1 MKYWLTIL
9 CIIII
14 SYPLVAQEDV
24 KTTKTPVIESSPNV
38 EARYPGGRIE
48 LFGIKFKD
56 PLVLCQIL
64 IALMMTIAFIQSGL
78 DKLIDRKGNLE
89 FFKSHFAHTPLK
101 SVSDVGL
108 SILTILELMGGAMCA
123 YGIYCAIVENSTVWI
138 FNGLL
143 LLAVTIL
150 ILFLGQ
156 RIAKDYQGAADL
168 VPYFI
173 LNMMDI
179 MIMYYTLSEF

>member
-64 IALMMTIAFIQSGL
+64 IALMMTIAFVQSGV
-78 DKLIDRKGNLE
+78 DKLIDREGNLV
-89 FFKSHFAHTPLK
+89 FFESHFANTPLK
-101 SVSDVGL
+101 SVADVGL
-108 SILTILELMGGAMCA
+108 SI
-123 YGIYCAIVENSTVWI
+123 
-138 FNGLL
+138 FNHTGVNGRRYVRLWCLL
-143 LLAVTIL
+143 CHCRKKYYLDLQWLAVASRNNL
-150 ILFLGQ
+150 DPLFWPTCCQ
-156 RIAKDYQGAADL
+156 RLPGRCRSGALFYSDHAGHYEYVL
-168 VPYFI
+168 AF
-173 LNMMDI
+173 
-179 MIMYYTLSEF
+179 E

>member
-1 MKYWLTIL
+1 MKYWFTIL

-14 SYPLVAQEDV
+14 SHSLTAQQDI
-24 KTTKTPVIESSPNV
+24 KINKTPVIESFSTIKIGDTRGN
-38 EARYPGGRIE
+38 IS
-48 LFGIKFKD
+48 LLGIKFKNTM
-56 PLVLCQIL
+56 VLCQIL
-64 IALMMTIAFIQSGL
+64 IALMMTITFIQSGL

-101 SVSDVGL
+101 SVYNVGL

-123 YGIYCAIVENSTVWI
+123 YGIYYAIVENSTIWI

-150 ILFLGQ
+150 IPG
-156 RIAKDYQGAADL
+156 
-168 VPYFI
+168 
-173 LNMMDI
+173 
-179 MIMYYTLSEF
+179 

>member
-14 SYPLVAQEDV
+14 SYPLVAQENV

-38 EARYPGGRIE
+38 EARYPGGRIK

-64 IALMMTIAFIQSGL
+64 IALMMTIAFVQSGL

-89 FFKSHFAHTPLK
+89 FFESHLQRCHHH
-101 SVSDVGL
+101 GL
-108 SILTILELMGGAMCA
+108 VL
-123 YGIYCAIVENSTVWI
+123 
-138 FNGLL
+138 
-143 LLAVTIL
+143 
-150 ILFLGQ
+150 
-156 RIAKDYQGAADL
+156 
-168 VPYFI
+168 
-173 LNMMDI
+173 
-179 MIMYYTLSEF
+179 

>member
-14 SYPLVAQEDV
+14 YHSLTAQQDI
-24 KTTKTPVIESSPNV
+24 KINKTPVIESSPNI

-48 LFGIKFKD
+48 LFGIRFKD

-64 IALMMTIAFIQSGL
+64 IALMMTIAFLQSGV
-78 DKLIDRKGNLE
+78 DKLIDREGNLV
-89 FFKSHFAHTPLK
+89 FFESHFANTPLK
-101 SVSDVGL
+101 SVADVGL

-143 LLAVTIL
+143 LLSVTIL

-173 LNMMDI
+173 LNMMGI
-179 MIMYYTLSEF
+179 MSMY

>member
-1 MKYWLTIL
+1 MKYWLIIL

-14 SYPLVAQEDV
+14 NYPLVAQGDI

-38 EARYPGGRIE
+38 DARYPGGRIE
-48 LFGIKFKD
+48 LFGIKFND

-64 IALMMTIAFIQSGL
+64 IALMMTIAFVQSGV
-78 DKLIDRKGNLE
+78 DKLIDREGNLE
-89 FFKSHFAHTPLK
+89 FFESHFANTPLK
-101 SVSDVGL
+101 SVADVGL

-123 YGIYCAIVENSTVWI
+123 FGVYYAIVEKSTIWI

-150 ILFLGQ
+150 ILFFGQ
-156 RIAKDYQGAADL
+156 RVAKDYLGAADL

-173 LNMMDI
+173 LI
-179 MIMYYTLSEF
+179 MLGIMSMY